1 MSNIKLD
8 IVASHLKTKKYN
20 AIFTIDCG
28 KILTVPFGA
37 RGYSD
42 YTTIKSEKKKT
53 MYLNRHYK
61 NEDWDNPFS
70 AGALSRWILWGP
82 YTNLEKNIIA
92 FKNRFGFN

>member
-20 AIFTIDCG
+20 AIFTIDSDQ
-28 KILTVPFGA
+28 ILVIPFGA
-37 RGYSD
+37 KGYGD
-42 YTTIKSEKKKT
+42 YTTHKSERRKM

-61 NEDWDNPFS
+61 NEDWNNPFS

-82 YTNLEKNIIA
+82 YTNLDNNIIS